1 MHTAL
6 DVPFV
11 DTRARQ
17 LTWQLGLP
25 PQPAL
30 AVTTVP
36 MGGLDVE
43 LRLLGASHQVLVT
56 SPDHLPHH
64 PPGGAGRVMLWSETV
79 ACLPG
84 GEPLPDATGT
94 ARDGVYRL
102 RSVVVVH
109 RAADL
114 GLLADRLV
122 ERLGGRGDAL
132 VGEFAGQRH
141 AVTAMVTE
149 RRGHDALGWH
159 TWHAYP
165 GTGELVTTATTLS
178 LVAQGVSA
186 DGGGRVAT
194 WA

>member
-11 DTRARQ
+11 DTSAGQ

-43 LRLLGASHQVLVT
+43 LRLLGASHQVLVG
-56 SPDHLPHH
+56 
-64 PPGGAGRVMLWSETV
+64 PPGAGGVSLWSETV

-84 GEPLPDATGT
+84 GDPLPDATGIT
-94 ARDGVYRL
+94 RDGVYRI

-109 RAADL
+109 RADDL

-122 ERLGGRGDAL
+122 DRLGGRPDAL

-149 RRGHDALGWH
+149 RRGRDAMGWH

-165 GTGELVTTATTLS
+165 GSGELVTTATTLS
-178 LVAQGVSA
+178 LVAQGVRV